1 MSNVKQYKVTIFGD
15 HYSLMSDESEETILK
30 AASYVDNAM
39 KEIAEKS
46 KLQDGKKVA
55 VLAALRAASLL
66 AVLESEREA
75 AQRHYQ
81 KLNDLVDRDPE
92 LFSI

>member
-15 HYSLMSDESEETILK
+15 HYSLMSDESEETVLK
-30 AASYVDNAM
+30 AASFIDTMM

-55 VLAALRAASLL
+55 VLAALRAANLL
-66 AVLESEREA
+66 TALESERESA
-75 AQRHYQ
+75 LRHYQ
-81 KLNDLVDRDPE
+81 KLSDLIDPE

>member
-1 MSNVKQYKVTIFGD
+1 MNNVKQYKVTIFGD
-15 HYSLMSDESEETILK
+15 HYSLMSDESEETVLK
-30 AASYVDNAM
+30 VASFVDTMM

-66 AVLESEREA
+66 TALESERES

-81 KLNDLVDRDPE
+81 KLSDLIDPE

>member
-15 HYSLMSDESEETILK
+15 HYSLMSDEPEEAVLK
-30 AASYVDNAM
+30 AASFIDTMM

-46 KLQDGKKVA
+46 KLQDGKKIA
-55 VLAALRAASLL
+55 VLAALRSANLL
-66 AVLESEREA
+66 TALETERESSV
-75 AQRHYQ
+75 RRYQ
-81 KLNDLVDRDPE
+81 KLNDLLDQE

>member
-30 AASYVDNAM
+30 AASFIDTMM

-66 AVLESEREA
+66 TALESERESA
-75 AQRHYQ
+75 LRHYQ
-81 KLNDLVDRDPE
+81 KLSDLIDPE

>member
-15 HYSLMSDESEETILK
+15 HYSLMSDEPEEAILK
-30 AASYVDNAM
+30 AASFVDTTM
-39 KEIAEKS
+39 KDIAEKS

-55 VLAALRAASLL
+55 VLAALRAASSLN
-66 AVLESEREA
+66 VLEIERESA
-75 AQRHYQ
+75 LRRYQ
-81 KLNDLVDRDPE
+81 KLNDLLDLE

>member
-30 AASYVDNAM
+30 VASFVDTMM

-55 VLAALRAASLL
+55 VLAALKAASLL
-66 AVLESEREA
+66 TTLESERESA
-75 AQRHYQ
+75 LRHYQ
-81 KLNDLVDRDPE
+81 KLSDLMNDPE